1 METLMKQQ
9 EQEIAALEASFDA
22 EEARHSAEIV
32 KKLNEEYMD
41 NVHQS
46 HRALL
51 DKVCVRFPR

>member
-1 METLMKQQ
+1 MKQQ

-22 EEARHSAEIV
+22 DEARHSAEIV